1 MTCVRG
7 FCIFQARVNS
17 LTFLKNYEEPP
28 DNPDELHSLDQV
40 KKEYTKL
47 KEMKK
52 KAERQYTEARQMT
65 QRVSEQLWMTPALPP
80 CWVFHL
86 GGQGGIYLPFPLC
99 GLCPL
104 DFYYVY
110 FVSQYWL
117 QVHCLPGPLSINN
130 LFRQIIPL
138 LQYF

>member
-7 FCIFQARVNS
+7 FYIFQARVNS

-65 QRVSEQLWMTPALPP
+65 QRVSEQ
-80 CWVFHL
+80 
-86 GGQGGIYLPFPLC
+86 
-99 GLCPL
+99 
-104 DFYYVY
+104 
-110 FVSQYWL
+110 
-117 QVHCLPGPLSINN
+117 
-130 LFRQIIPL
+130 
-138 LQYF
+138 